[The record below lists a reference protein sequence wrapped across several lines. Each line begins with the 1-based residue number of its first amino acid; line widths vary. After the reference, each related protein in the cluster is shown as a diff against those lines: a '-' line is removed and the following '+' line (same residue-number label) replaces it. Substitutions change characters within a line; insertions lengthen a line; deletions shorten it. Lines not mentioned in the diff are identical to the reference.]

1 MIISRL
7 KQRLSNLRRGVYQ
20 AFQLL
25 AAVCVFGTV
34 AGVMGLL
41 AADTATPERASSSV
55 VISRPI
61 GLPVVELP
69 KVAYL
74 PIIGA
79 QLEDLA
85 PPVRSGADNRQP
97 FGAYFPEVTLSPTP
111 TITPQPTATPLPTA
125 TPQPTRASLPTAV
138 PPPVQ
143 VEVVVA
149 PDELDQPLPEI
160 SLQQPSATPQP
171 TRVAAAPSG
180 NDCAPGGNPVS
191 GVFMQGFN
199 TLHPGIDLGVPNG
212 TPVIATHSGAVDFAD
227 WSYIGYGYLV
237 IVRSGTFSSYYGHL
251 SAFNVSGG
259 QQVQRGQVIGW
270 TGTTG
275 NSSGPHLHYETRLNG
290 NAIDP
295 AEFAT
300 YGYPVC

>member
-1 MIISRL
+1 MS
-7 KQRLSNLRRGVYQ
+7 KVRRSIRQ
-20 AFQLL
+20 ALQLM
-25 AAVCVFGTV
+25 AAVIIFGTL
-34 AGVMGLL
+34 AGVMGLF
-41 AADTATPERASSSV
+41 AADTAIPERAT
-55 VISRPI
+55 IPAIIARPI

-69 KVAYL
+69 RVAYL
-74 PIIGA
+74 PIMGA
-79 QLEDLA
+79 DLADLA
-85 PPVRSGADNRQP
+85 PPASRPDVDKQQP
-97 FGAYFPEVTLSPTP
+97 FGAYFPVVTLSPTP
-111 TITPQPTATPLPTA
+111 TVTPQPTATPLPSA
-125 TPQPTRASLPTAV
+125 TPIPVRVSVPTAV

-149 PDELDQPLPEI
+149 PDELDQPLPDI
-160 SLQQPSATPQP
+160 SLQQPSATPPPPQP
-171 TRVAAAPSG
+171 TRVAVAPAA
-180 NDCAPGGNPVS
+180 DCAPGGNPVS

-237 IVRSGTFSSYYGHL
+237 IVKSGTFSTYYGHL
-251 SAFNVSGG
+251 SKFNVSSG

-295 AEFAT
+295 SEFAT
-300 YGYPVC
+300 YGYAVC